1 MGNSVVNIED
11 WIDMMASDESFLT
24 GTIIIFVFCIAISI
38 RVILIANIK
47 RKEGS
52 SYKIEIIYTIFI
64 TLLGVFVL
72 ALGISKMVM

>member
-38 RVILIANIK
+38 IVILIANIK

-52 SYKIEIIYTIFI
+52 SYKTEIIYTIFI
-64 TLLGVFVL
+64 TLIGVFVL

>member
-1 MGNSVVNIED
+1 MNIED

-38 RVILIANIK
+38 IVILIANIK

-52 SYKIEIIYTIFI
+52 SYKTEIIYTIFI
-64 TLLGVFVL
+64 TLIGVFVL